1 MSNTK
6 IALIVAMAKN
16 RAIGKNGQLLCHLA
30 NDLKHFKNST
40 TGHTVVMGR
49 KTFESL
55 PKGALPNRRNIIL
68 SEHLEQVPENTEV
81 VASINEL
88 FEKTTNEN
96 KIFIIGGGTVY
107 EQFIEIADY
116 LYITY
121 LDKEFEGDT
130 FFPPFNLDDWELMD
144 LEVIDDDPTVD
155 FSYRFERYE
164 RDRLDT

>member
-16 RAIGKNGQLLCHLA
+16 RAIGKNGQLLCRLS
-30 NDLKHFKNST
+30 NDLKHFKNIT

-68 SEHLEQVPENTEV
+68 SEHLEQAPENTEI
-81 VASINEL
+81 VASIKEL
-88 FEKTTNEN
+88 LEKTTNEN
-96 KIFIIGGGTVY
+96 EIFIIGGGIVY
-107 EQFIEIADY
+107 EQFIGIADY

-164 RDRLDT
+164 RDQSDS